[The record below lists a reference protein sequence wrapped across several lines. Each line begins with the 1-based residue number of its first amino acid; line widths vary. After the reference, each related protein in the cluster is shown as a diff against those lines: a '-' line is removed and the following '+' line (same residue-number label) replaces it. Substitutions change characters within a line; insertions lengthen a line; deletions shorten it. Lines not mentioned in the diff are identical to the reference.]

1 VEHSRIP
8 ILPLDDPQALLGAF
22 KTHLPVYSLRA
33 AAGKFGNGEAV
44 EPEGWVEVPDR
55 KLDSGMFVARV
66 EGHSMEPRIPDGSLG
81 VFRANPQGTRQ
92 GKTVLAQWRGP
103 ADPETG
109 GSFAVKVYES
119 QKAYGPDG
127 HWTHE
132 AVRLKPV
139 NPEFPPLDFT
149 LEDGEFL
156 KVLAEYVGIVEPV
169 KVPPASIEGDRRHSP

>member
-1 VEHSRIP
+1 
-8 ILPLDDPQALLGAF
+8 LDDPQALLGAF